1 MRQLL
6 FIGGRAS
13 WKKMDRDTRPLLT
26 MYGALHLKLNLSEIY
41 LPRDMGKRRFTG
53 VKEYVD
59 GEESSIAPYTIKS
72 TAKAT

>member
-1 MRQLL
+1 
-6 FIGGRAS
+6 
-13 WKKMDRDTRPLLT
+13 